1 MEIASIACFKLGPS
15 WAIIE
20 FLHDDKPEADNDKV
34 EVVEDKRITM
44 SFLHGKSELL
54 SKKVTKK

>member
-34 EVVEDKRITM
+34 EIVENKKITM
-44 SFLHGKSELL
+44 LKKSELL
-54 SKKVTKK
+54 GKKVSKKYLI